1 MSSKGQ
7 VPRHWPFSDDPGAS
21 EASASFRAA
30 LERKH
35 ARESTQ
41 ATQREHMRN
50 DRLIV
55 GGRAH
60 TKKHG
65 LS

>member
-1 MSSKGQ
+1 MPDSGK
-7 VPRHWPFSDDPGAS
+7 WPFDNGD
-21 EASASFRAA
+21 RAIA
-30 LERKH
+30 
-35 ARESTQ
+35 ARELGRTTEKEQ
-41 ATQREHMRN
+41 ARLAAEVFHRQQLRN

>member
-1 MSSKGQ
+1 MSSKPGKPQ
-7 VPRHWPFSDDPGAS
+7 HWPFSDAAAGD
-21 EASASFRAA
+21 EAAASFRAA
-30 LERKH
+30 LERKR

-41 ATQREHMRN
+41 VTNREHMRN

>member
-1 MSSKGQ
+1 MSDNNK
-7 VPRHWPFSDDPGAS
+7 WPFESNDDAIS
-21 EASASFRAA
+21 KREAERAI
-30 LERKH
+30 
-35 ARESTQ
+35 
-41 ATQREHMRN
+41 QREQERLAAEVSHRQHLRN

>member
-1 MSSKGQ
+1 MPEKKSE
-7 VPRHWPFSDDPGAS
+7 HWPFSDAAAENDA
-21 EASASFRAA
+21 AASFRAA
-30 LERKH
+30 LERKR
-35 ARESTQ
+35 ARQSVQ
-41 ATQREHMRN
+41 ATNRERMRN